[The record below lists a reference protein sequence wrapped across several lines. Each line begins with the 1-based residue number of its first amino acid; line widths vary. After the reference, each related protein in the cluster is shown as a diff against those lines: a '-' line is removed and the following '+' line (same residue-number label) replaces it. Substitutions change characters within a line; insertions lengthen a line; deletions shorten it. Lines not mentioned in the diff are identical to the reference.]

1 MRIAIASSSR
11 VAFPTIEAI
20 ENSEHELIG
29 FITTP
34 DAPAGRGRALTPNE
48 FASWA
53 SDTGREIAKP
63 IDFAEMTDL
72 ISELSPD
79 LIITIAYGKLI
90 PEPLLLQVKNGWLN
104 LHFSLL
110 PKWRGAA
117 PVQWAIKS
125 GENTTGVTVFQLDK
139 GMDTGPIY
147 AIKELKISESA
158 TTDSLL
164 DELSVLGSGA
174 VLTAVDSIAANI
186 APTVQRLAGSIAPK
200 ISKADAAINW
210 FLTKREVDCHIRAMT
225 SNPGAWTR
233 VGGVRLV
240 INSARII
247 NGDCRSGELCK
258 IDEAI
263 AVGTSDGAI
272 ALEEVTPEGKR
283 LMSGADWFRGARIEV
298 GTFCE

>member
-1 MRIAIASSSR
+1 LRIAIASSSR
-11 VAFPTIEAI
+11 VALPTIEAI

-48 FASWA
+48 FANWA
-53 SDTGREIAKP
+53 SNTGREIAKP
-63 IDFAEMTDL
+63 IDFAEMTALVVEMD
-72 ISELSPD
+72 PD

-90 PEPLLLQVKNGWLN
+90 PEQLLSQVKYGWLN

-117 PVQWAIKS
+117 PVQWALKS
-125 GENTTGVTVFQLDK
+125 GDNTTGVTVFQLDK

-147 AIKELKISESA
+147 AIRELKISESA

-164 DELSVLGSGA
+164 TELSVLGSAA
-174 VLTAVDSIAANI
+174 VLAAIDSILSNI
-186 APTVQRLAGSIAPK
+186 APVKQILAGSIAPK
-200 ISKADAAINW
+200 ISKIDAAINW
-210 FLTKREVDCHIRAMT
+210 SLTCREVDSHIRAMV
-225 SNPGAWTR
+225 SKPGAWTR

-247 NGDCRSGELCK
+247 NGEYRAGELSK
-258 IDEAI
+258 IGNAI
-263 AVGTSDGAI
+263 VIGTSDGAMEL
-272 ALEEVTPEGKR
+272 AEVTPEGKR
-283 LMSGADWFRGARIEV
+283 VMSGAEWFRGARIEI
-298 GTFCE
+298 GSICE

>member
-1 MRIAIASSSR
+1 MLATPLFDEFRKSNNHEILGILTNPDK
-11 VAFPTIEAI
+11 PTGRGQKIEANNLALWAE
-20 ENSEHELIG
+20 ENG
-29 FITTP
+29 FATY
-34 DAPAGRGRALTPNE
+34 
-48 FASWA
+48 
-53 SDTGREIAKP
+53 KP
-63 IDFAEMTDL
+63 SNSAEVES
-72 ISELSPD
+72 IVSELKPD
-79 LIITIAYGKLI
+79 LVVTIAYGQLI
-90 PEPLLLQVKNGWLN
+90 KKAALTIPSYGWIN
-104 LHFSLL
+104 IHFSAL

-147 AIKELKISESA
+147 AIRELKISESA

-164 DELSVLGSGA
+164 TELSVLGSAA
-174 VLTAVDSIAANI
+174 VLTAIDSILSNI
-186 APTVQRLAGSIAPK
+186 APVKQILAGSIAPK
-200 ISKADAAINW
+200 ISKIDAAINW
-210 FLTKREVDCHIRAMT
+210 SSTCREVDCHIRAMT

-263 AVGTSDGAI
+263 AIGTSDGAI
-272 ALEEVTPEGKR
+272 ALEQVTPEGKR

>member
-1 MRIAIASSSR
+1 M
-11 VAFPTIEAI
+11 
-20 ENSEHELIG
+20 
-29 FITTP
+29 
-34 DAPAGRGRALTPNE
+34 
-48 FASWA
+48 
-53 SDTGREIAKP
+53 
-63 IDFAEMTDL
+63 
-72 ISELSPD
+72 
-79 LIITIAYGKLI
+79 
-90 PEPLLLQVKNGWLN
+90 
-104 LHFSLL
+104 
-110 PKWRGAA
+110 
-117 PVQWAIKS
+117 QWAIKS
-125 GENTTGVTVFQLDK
+125 GESTTGVTVFQLDK

-147 AIKELKISESA
+147 VIKELKISDTS

-164 DELSVLGSGA
+164 EELSVLGSGA
-174 VLTAVDSIAANI
+174 VLTAIDLILAD
-186 APTVQRLAGSIAPK
+186 TVPVKQQTAGSIAPK

-225 SNPGAWTR
+225 SNPGAWTK

-240 INSARII
+240 INSARSI

-263 AVGTSDGAI
+263 VIGTSDGAI

>member
-11 VAFPTIEAI
+11 VALPTIETI

-29 FITTP
+29 LITAP
-34 DAPAGRGRALTPNE
+34 DAPAGRGRVSTANE
-48 FASWA
+48 FANWA
-53 SDTGREIAKP
+53 SDTGRDISKP
-63 IDFAEMTDL
+63 IDFVEMMAL
-72 ISELSPD
+72 ITEMAPD

-90 PEPLLLQVKNGWLN
+90 PEQLLSQVKYGWLN

-125 GENTTGVTVFQLDK
+125 GESTTGVTVFQLDK

-147 AIKELKISESA
+147 VIKELKISDTS

-164 DELSVLGSGA
+164 EELSVLGSGA
-174 VLTAVDSIAANI
+174 VLTAIDLILAD
-186 APTVQRLAGSIAPK
+186 TVPVKQQTAGSIAPK

-225 SNPGAWTR
+225 SNTGAWTK

-240 INSARII
+240 INNARSI

-263 AVGTSDGAI
+263 VIGTSDGAI